1 MLSPSH
7 SKIADLAIT
16 GASPR
21 PADPGNT
28 SSKLQQKCETRAD
41 LWVPETAHTAFD
53 LVLPPGQ
60 APGMI
65 SGSALRLIYLMFS
78 WFLGWLV

>member
-1 MLSPSH
+1 
-7 SKIADLAIT
+7 
-16 GASPR
+16 
-21 PADPGNT
+21 
-28 SSKLQQKCETRAD
+28 

-53 LVLPPGQ
+53 LVPPPGQ